1 MREAWFVT
9 AVGMALVFAA
19 LLIVMLVVVVSRRV
33 FRSMPAKDTGEQ
45 VVPDDERMGE
55 EHALATAVI
64 AAALAVVDNEAE
76 IEALAQL
83 PESVLSLERVARGW
97 KVAGRF
103 AGMR

>member
-9 AVGMALVFAA
+9 VVGMALVFAA
-19 LLIVMLVVVVSRRV
+19 LLIVMLVVVVSLRIFRRT
-33 FRSMPAKDTGEQ
+33 PEQ
-45 VVPDDERMGE
+45 NAIELVQAADERAEE
-55 EHALATAVI
+55 EHARVTAVI
-64 AAALAVVDNEAE
+64 AAALAVVENEAE
-76 IEALAQL
+76 VEALTQL